1 MLFVACGDDDLE
13 PTLALDKDL
22 NTGINSASDLVS
34 VMNSAY
40 DRMTTGGQS
49 GYYGQ
54 GFIMM
59 GEVRTDNAY
68 STANSG
74 RYTSASMDHAST
86 GYGPWS
92 GIYRVIAICNIVIGA
107 DSASLEGD
115 QGLMTHTKGQAH
127 AVRAL
132 AHFDLLRN
140 YGQHFVSGQG
150 GGNALGVPY
159 IKTYKDPA
167 YLSPARDSA
176 VSNINDI
183 VADLQAGISLMNDSY
198 NVSTSYMTKMG
209 AYAVYDDVEGVSKGT
224 PVTISGFNV
233 GSVQNIEF
241 FENSSKLLLKFR
253 VENEFNFS
261 SQSIAQIYE
270 TGLIGGKA
278 VAVIPK
284 YGSKLAISGD
294 TLQSDIAPG
303 LTELVNDRLSPL
315 QDKIESMVVSA
326 DSVLIGLNAILNTEA
341 KLEIQSTIENFSST
355 VADLKTS
362 AGTLDEILDN
372 NKNQINNIITNV
384 NQTSNEL
391 AGLSGSFSD
400 LSLVISNLSESSE
413 NIDKIISE
421 ISEGEGSLNKL
432 VFDDALI
439 NSLDSASKNIN
450 LLIKD
455 LRLNPKRYV
464 HFSLF
469 GKKNKPYK
477 NEKE

>member
-1 MLFVACGDDDLE
+1 MKLSYE
-13 PTLALDKDL
+13 IK
-22 NTGINSASDLVS
+22 TGILVLTGIILFIIGFS
-34 VMNSAY
+34 YLKSNDVFIT
-40 DRMTTGGQS
+40 DRI
-49 GYYGQ
+49 
-54 GFIMM
+54 F
-59 GEVRTDNAY
+59 
-68 STANSG
+68 
-74 RYTSASMDHAST
+74 
-86 GYGPWS
+86 
-92 GIYRVIAICNIVIGA
+92 
-107 DSASLEGD
+107 
-115 QGLMTHTKGQAH
+115 
-127 AVRAL
+127 
-132 AHFDLLRN
+132 
-140 YGQHFVSGQG
+140 
-150 GGNALGVPY
+150 
-159 IKTYKDPA
+159 
-167 YLSPARDSA
+167 
-176 VSNINDI
+176 
-183 VADLQAGISLMNDSY
+183 
-198 NVSTSYMTKMG
+198 
-209 AYAVYDDVEGVSKGT
+209 YAVYDDVEGVSKGT

-233 GSVQNIEF
+233 GSVQDIEF
-241 FENSSKLLLKFR
+241 YKNSSKLLLKFR

-261 SQSIAQIYE
+261 SESIAQIYE

-284 YGSKLAISGD
+284 YGNELARSGD

-326 DSVLIGLNAILNTEA
+326 DSVLISLNAVLNTEA

-372 NKNQINNIITNV
+372 NKNQINNIISNV

-400 LSLVISNLSESSE
+400 LSIVISNLSESSE

-439 NSLDSASKNIN
+439 KSLDAASKNIN

-464 HFSLF
+464 HFSIF
-469 GKKNKPYK
+469 GKKNKPYT
-477 NEKE
+477 NERE